1 MKFCNKC
8 DNMYYIRLNESDMS
22 LTNYCRHCG
31 NEDNSTD
38 TNIIYSE
45 ETAAYNKD
53 IVNEYTKLDPTLPRV
68 HNINCPS
75 SSCIT
80 NTEPDKHEREVLYIR
95 YDEDNMKYL
104 YMCST
109 CDTVWRTDD
118 NSN

>member
-45 ETAAYNKD
+45 ETATYNKD
-53 IVNEYTKLDPTLPRV
+53 IVNEFTKYDPTLPRID
-68 HNINCPS
+68 NIPCQNAECVS
-75 SSCIT
+75 H
-80 NTEPDKHEREVLYIR
+80 TEGETTEIIYIK
-95 YDEDNMKYL
+95 YDEVNLKFLYL
-104 YMCST
+104 CT
-109 CDTVWRTDD
+109 KCDTSWKI
-118 NSN
+118 